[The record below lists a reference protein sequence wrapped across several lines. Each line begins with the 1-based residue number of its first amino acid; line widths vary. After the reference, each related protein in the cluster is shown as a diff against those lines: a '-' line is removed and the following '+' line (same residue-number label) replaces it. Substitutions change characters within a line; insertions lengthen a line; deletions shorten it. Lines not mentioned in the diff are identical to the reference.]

1 MTLHTTLR
9 ISLLGLALTILLSNV
24 LVAQG
29 VSVAGDNVQLSGF
42 GEVDAEKTVQH
53 WVDQEKQ
60 RMSSELGLR
69 VDRIAE
75 VCQLEESETKK
86 LRLAVK
92 GIVSK
97 RINAGRLQLQ
107 KFVFASGLVD
117 EDPEIDQ
124 EFEKKDKLNFYGGSR
139 AVEGVVEFRTYF
151 SVPMMDHPLWQKTL
165 EKSLTDEKLKL
176 YSDYRVAANT
186 RVLRHAVDH
195 WVTDFNSKVILT
207 EQQATSIA
215 NHMTNKLVPDVT
227 PVFPRTIRQAS
238 KIIESSFGPADS
250 LNELLN
256 QKQIELR
263 ESAAKAR
270 SASVGWGGGP
280 PR

>member
-1 MTLHTTLR
+1 MTLHKTLR
-9 ISLLGLALTILLSNV
+9 ISFLGLALTILLSNV

-29 VSVAGDNVQLSGF
+29 VSVAGDNIKLSGF
-42 GEVDAEKTVQH
+42 GQVDAEKTVQH
-53 WVDQEKQ
+53 WVDLEKK

-75 VCQLEESETKK
+75 VCELEESETKK

-92 GIVSK
+92 GIVNK
-97 RINAGRLQLQ
+97 RINAGRLQIQ
-107 KFVFASGLVD
+107 KFVFTSGLVE

-124 EFEKKDKLNFYGGSR
+124 EFDEKDKLNFHGASR
-139 AVEGVVEFRTYF
+139 AVEGVVEFQSYF

-186 RVLRHAVDH
+186 KALQHAIGL
-195 WVTDFNSKVILT
+195 WVSQLDSKVILT
-207 EQQATSIA
+207 DQQAASIS
-215 NHMTNKLVPDVT
+215 NHIATKLVPDVT
-227 PVFPRTIRQAS
+227 PVFPRTVRQAS

-263 ESAAKAR
+263 ESTANAR